1 LRKPHNW
8 HMKLQRAARYHL
20 LIPLKRTPHP
30 PEYTARGVAV
40 GMLVA
45 MTPTVGI
52 QMFIIAGL
60 WLVITRLFNWPFSLF
75 AGLAYTW
82 TTNAFT
88 MLPLYYLFYVTGQV
102 MLGHFDDI
110 NGFDRF
116 SELVG
121 SIGANPDQGF
131 WQTLWLWSREL
142 FSGWGVPMFVGS
154 IPWAIFSAWAGY
166 VVTYSYIT
174 RHRRKRLARMRSRG
188 GHALLAPIGRPAV
201 LADPAHARPDTASQ
215 QPDQSRARAEKQ

>member
-1 LRKPHNW
+1 MRKPHDW
-8 HMKLQRAARYHL
+8 HIRLKRGAKYRLV
-20 LIPLKRTPHP
+20 IPLKRTPHP
-30 PEYTARGVAV
+30 PEYTARGVAI

-45 MTPTVGI
+45 MTPTIGI

-60 WLVITRLFNWPFSLF
+60 WLVITRLFRWEFSLF

-88 MLPLYYLFYVTGQV
+88 MVPIYYLFYVTGQV
-102 MLGHFDDI
+102 MLGRFGDI

-116 SELVG
+116 SELVEAI
-121 SIGANPDQGF
+121 SANPALSF
-131 WQTLWLWSREL
+131 WEALWLWTVEL

-166 VVTYSYIT
+166 WITYRYIVH
-174 RHRRKRLARMRSRG
+174 HRRKRHERMRSRRT
-188 GHALLAPIGRPAV
+188 AAAP
-201 LADPAHARPDTASQ
+201 PDAPLST
-215 QPDQSRARAEKQ
+215 PH